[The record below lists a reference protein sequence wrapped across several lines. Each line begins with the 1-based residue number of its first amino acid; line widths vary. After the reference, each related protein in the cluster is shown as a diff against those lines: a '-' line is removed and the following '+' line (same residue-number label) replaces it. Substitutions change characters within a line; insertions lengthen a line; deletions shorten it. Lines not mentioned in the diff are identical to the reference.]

1 VQLLVIL
8 VPVLFGLMGFALDLG
23 QLYLV
28 RGELQSAAN
37 AMALAAAQQLIGTET
52 STDAA
57 TTFARLTLDNTTGQA
72 NKYYFGGLQIGQT
85 NGLLNSEAPD
95 PGYYATVVDA
105 IGADSAGGG
114 EVTGSG
120 AKHVRVTLTADAP
133 LTFWSFLPLATE
145 RKAPVAAKAVAGMS
159 APLCVACAIEPL
171 AVAAVDQGDTTDFG
185 FVPGTEYTL
194 GYVCKGAPTP
204 GALSGTT
211 QRIPYLLL
219 NRLDPNATV
228 FADEQSQLYRVG
240 AGGVPGSATASQ
252 ACFTINNAEQIWVS
266 AAPVPCRSANPGQSV
281 VSMVCGMTSRFE
293 STYPALC
300 AGIPEVDTISGVY
313 TQDSDV
319 SEITDYTQYQG
330 NARRVITVAIVD
342 LLNAGGAMTVLGFR
356 QFLIEPVQGGVDVS
370 PSDPN
375 GRFAALYIGSVVP
388 VKQGSFSGCQQAA
401 GPGKIV
407 LHQ

>member
-37 AMALAAAQQLIGTET
+37 AMALAAAQQLIGTEA

-133 LTFWSFLPLATE
+133 L
-145 RKAPVAAKAVAGMS
+145 
-159 APLCVACAIEPL
+159 
-171 AVAAVDQGDTTDFG
+171 
-185 FVPGTEYTL
+185 
-194 GYVCKGAPTP
+194 
-204 GALSGTT
+204 
-211 QRIPYLLL
+211 
-219 NRLDPNATV
+219 
-228 FADEQSQLYRVG
+228 
-240 AGGVPGSATASQ
+240 
-252 ACFTINNAEQIWVS
+252 
-266 AAPVPCRSANPGQSV
+266 
-281 VSMVCGMTSRFE
+281 
-293 STYPALC
+293 PA
-300 AGIPEVDTISGVY
+300 
-313 TQDSDV
+313 
-319 SEITDYTQYQG
+319 
-330 NARRVITVAIVD
+330 
-342 LLNAGGAMTVLGFR
+342 
-356 QFLIEPVQGGVDVS
+356 
-370 PSDPN
+370 
-375 GRFAALYIGSVVP
+375 
-388 VKQGSFSGCQQAA
+388 
-401 GPGKIV
+401 
-407 LHQ
+407 